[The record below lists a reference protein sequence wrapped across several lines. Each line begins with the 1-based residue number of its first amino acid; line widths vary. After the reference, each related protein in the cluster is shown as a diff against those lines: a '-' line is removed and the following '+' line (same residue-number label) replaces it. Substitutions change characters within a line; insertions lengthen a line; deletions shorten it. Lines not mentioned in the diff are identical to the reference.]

1 MSCRPLVVDKLLNRL
16 LKVEFLVLL
25 TTFLHPVSIIT
36 VVELNF
42 HFLIP
47 LYGSYFFSKDN
58 ITEINIGMTYHKV
71 FNCTWKL
78 KLITF
83 HNFLD

>member
-25 TTFLHPVSIIT
+25 TTFVHPVSIIT

-47 LYGSYFFSKDN
+47 LNCSYFFSKDN
-58 ITEINIGMTYHKV
+58 VAEINIGMTYHKV
-71 FNCTWKL
+71 FNCTW
-78 KLITF
+78 
-83 HNFLD
+83 